1 VTGFVE
7 DFCGCHRYV
16 MDYLVEEVL
25 QQQPDDIRLFLRQ
38 TAILER
44 LSGSLCEAVTG
55 RKDSQALL
63 TRLEQSNLFL
73 IPLDDRRE
81 WYRYH
86 HLFADF
92 LRTALAPQEQKPL
105 HLLAAR
111 WHESNGFL
119 HEAIKHTLA
128 AGQTDEATAMIGHVG
143 GRLIKSGE
151 LTTLLGWLNGLP
163 DEVVRADA
171 QLAMYKA
178 WCLFLTGQ
186 YEDGV
191 SYVESTAECLPPDA
205 DRISRGRLRLLQ
217 AYTVRQNADEAC
229 PCAEEAADLLG
240 EDDPP
245 FSTMA
250 LLFLANQ
257 QLALSKACPATASTR
272 GGEPGRRVEGTVSS
286 LSSAIA
292 TYRRVVQIAR
302 QEGAVFVEITALHD
316 LLDVLDMQGRRLEA
330 VELAQES
337 IARYANACGEPQLIC
352 CNDLLGIIYV
362 RAGMLAYAAN
372 DLADA
377 EQAIQQ
383 GLAYSRQSAFRTWVL
398 VGLQWLAQVQH
409 AGGEPETALATIGE
423 ARRLAE
429 QVNDELAAA
438 HCTAIKAEFL
448 VAQGSLTAA
457 ERLLS
462 AVDVSQQQPPSPHH
476 APPYIAQAR
485 LLLAQNRLQE
495 AQSRLAPLARWAE
508 ANGCTRYLITIL
520 ILRAQAAL
528 RRGNAAS
535 TRIFL
540 SRAVELAAP
549 QGYRRDF
556 LGADMSITALLPEVR
571 YAAPAF
577 VDELLARIP
586 RHKPAT
592 SSR

>member
-1 VTGFVE
+1 LPLARLRARDQLLEFRADDLRFSTAEAATFLNTALDTMLDAAVVEALEARTEGWIASLQLAAVSMRGRRACPEPSRRDVTGFVE

-44 LSGSLCEAVTG
+44 LSGSLCEAITG

-63 TRLEQSNLFL
+63 TRLERSNLFL

-92 LRTALAPQEQKPL
+92 LRTALAPREQKPL

-128 AGQTDEATAMIGHVG
+128 AGQTDEATVMIGHVG
-143 GRLIKSGE
+143 DRLIKSGE
-151 LTTLLGWLNGLP
+151 LMTLLGWLNGLP
-163 DEVVRADA
+163 DEVVRADV

-191 SYVESTAECLPPDA
+191 SYVESTAELLPPDA
-205 DRISRGRLRLLQ
+205 DKISRGRLRLLQ
-217 AYTVRQNADEAC
+217 AYTVRQSAGEAC

-257 QLALSKACPATASTR
+257 QLALSKACP
-272 GGEPGRRVEGTVSS
+272 EPGRRVEGTVSS
-286 LSSAIA
+286 LSSATA

-302 QEGAVFVEITALHD
+302 QERAVFVEITALND

-337 IARYANACGEPQLIC
+337 IARYANACGEPQLTC

-383 GLAYSRQSAFRTWVL
+383 GLAYSRQSAFRTWIL

-409 AGGEPETALATIGE
+409 AG
-423 ARRLAE
+423 
-429 QVNDELAAA
+429 
-438 HCTAIKAEFL
+438 
-448 VAQGSLTAA
+448 
-457 ERLLS
+457 
-462 AVDVSQQQPPSPHH
+462 
-476 APPYIAQAR
+476 
-485 LLLAQNRLQE
+485 
-495 AQSRLAPLARWAE
+495 
-508 ANGCTRYLITIL
+508 
-520 ILRAQAAL
+520 RA
-528 RRGNAAS
+528 
-535 TRIFL
+535 
-540 SRAVELAAP
+540 
-549 QGYRRDF
+549 
-556 LGADMSITALLPEVR
+556 
-571 YAAPAF
+571 
-577 VDELLARIP
+577 
-586 RHKPAT
+586 
-592 SSR
+592 